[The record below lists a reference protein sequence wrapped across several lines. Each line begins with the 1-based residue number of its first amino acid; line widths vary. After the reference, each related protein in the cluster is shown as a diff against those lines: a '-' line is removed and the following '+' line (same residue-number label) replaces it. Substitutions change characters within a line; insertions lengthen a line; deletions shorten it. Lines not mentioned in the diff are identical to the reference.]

1 MKNLYYIA
9 IAALLAASAG
19 CSKVEVADAP
29 DKAVTFTVAS
39 YSPQTRAES
48 IITVDGI
55 RSFSSRGYL
64 HGVGVDAP
72 QDFFPIAG
80 EIIKWNADAKEWA
93 PSSHDYYWPKS
104 SKSYVNFISW
114 VGGNP
119 TITYTKE
126 SETYKATFAWSGAVA
141 TTDNLMWADMAWRYH
156 ANDKTPV
163 YGENGVTEGVPTLFH
178 HALAQVRFQGKVTKT
193 SATDGGKTVNWT
205 VNITDF
211 SLSNVAKSGTFSIT
225 NDDPGSTTTQE
236 WSGTIWKDVTVV
248 NTDKTIA
255 STASVSAPILIDK
268 TTADE
273 DGNVVMAW
281 SNVIPQSAGTVSLTI
296 TYTVKTEYVGSKTVE
311 EEVTTTAVLSDF
323 KIGSGDSATSID
335 NWERNKRYT
344 YTLIIEPDTGVIKI
358 IPVEADWT
366 EGATKE
372 ITVE

>member
-72 QDFFPIAG
+72 QDFFGANG
-80 EIIKWNADAKEWA
+80 ETITYNGSNEWA
-93 PSSHDYYWPKS
+93 PSHDYFWPKS
-104 SKSYVNFISW
+104 SESYVNFISW
-114 VGGNP
+114 VGGDP
-119 TITYTKE
+119 TITYSNTAPF
-126 SETYKATFAWSGAVA
+126 KATFAWSGAVA
-141 TTDNLMWADMAWRYH
+141 TTDNLMWADMAWRYKN
-156 ANDKTPV
+156 NDGVIYKKD
-163 YGENGVTEGVPTLFH
+163 GVTEGVPTLFH

-281 SNVIPQSAGTVSLTI
+281 SSVIPQSAGTVSLTI
-296 TYTVKTEYVGSKTVE
+296 TYTVKIEYVGYKTVE

-344 YTLIIEPDTGVIKI
+344 YTLIIEPDTGIIRI
-358 IPVEADWT
+358 IPVETNWL